1 MLSFYMLTFKMAF
14 KCQERSCSFSLKR
27 VNSFEM
33 HLEHKLQPKCKINSF
48 EMQFKCTVNI

>member
-1 MLSFYMLTFKMAF
+1 MLSFYMFTFKKAF
-14 KCQERSCSFSLKR
+14 KCQERSCSFSLKK

-48 EMQFKCTVNI
+48 